1 MFDPEYFETANDE
14 ILIAVQ
20 IETEKALRNLD
31 EILSIDGIGAPDAE
45 NQMVEA
51 PRSAQVG
58 EAISLRG
65 RLVDRSNGQPIPNM
79 TVMMAGA
86 RANRFCNT
94 KKV

>member
-1 MFDPEYFETANDE
+1 MITEMNKE
-14 ILIAVQ
+14 IEFA
-20 IETEKALRNLD
+20 R
-31 EILSIDGIGAPDAE
+31 APDVE

-51 PRSAQVG
+51 TPSAHVG

-86 RANRFCNT
+86 SM
-94 KKV
+94 